1 MKGAILLGI
10 DVGGT
15 NIKLMAAD
23 RDRRV
28 LAKRSIRTQ
37 SELGYE
43 RVSDAIITN
52 LESMLWEANA
62 RQADVAAVGMGL
74 PGIVDAENRR
84 SIHLAYVGW
93 NGFDPCEKIAAY
105 FGVPHAIDN
114 DANLSALGEYAFE
127 TGEPASSLV
136 LLTLGTG
143 LGGGVVVDGRI
154 FGGSKNLACE
164 FGHMTV
170 TPDAEETCLCG
181 RKGCWEAYCSG
192 SAMAAHAKGL
202 MAAHPKSALHQLV
215 AGNGREYD
223 NRLIGPGALAGDAA
237 CLEALRRFNYY
248 LAIGCANVMKLF
260 NPDIFLLGGGLSGL
274 GDLIF
279 SPVNR
284 DVVPRL
290 LHERQYCPI
299 RPARLGPEAGMYGAV
314 ALAGLVAG

>member
-1 MKGAILLGI
+1 MGQGILLGI

-15 NIKLMAAD
+15 NVKLMAAD

-28 LAKRSIRTQ
+28 LARRSIPTR

-43 RVSDAIITN
+43 RVSDTIIAT
-52 LESMLWEANA
+52 LEDMLREANA
-62 RQADVAAVGMGL
+62 GPTDVAAVGMGL

-93 NGFDPCEKIAAY
+93 NGFDPCEKIAAH
-105 FGVPHAIDN
+105 FGAPHAIDN
-114 DANLSALGEYAFE
+114 DANLSALGEHVFGAD
-127 TGEPASSLV
+127 GSPSSLV

-143 LGGGVVVDGRI
+143 LGGGVVIDGRI
-154 FGGSKNLACE
+154 FGGSRNLASE

-170 TPDAEETCLCG
+170 TPDAGETCLCG

-202 MAAHPKSALHQLV
+202 MAAHPDSVLHRLV
-215 AGNGREYD
+215 AQNGGEYD
-223 NRLIGPGALAGDAA
+223 NRLIGPGVEADDAT
-237 CLEALRRFNYY
+237 CTEVLRRFNHY

-260 NPDIFLLGGGLSGL
+260 NPEVLLLGGGLSGL
-274 GDLIF
+274 GELIF

-299 RPARLGPEAGMYGAV
+299 RPARLGPEAGMHGAV
-314 ALAGLVAG
+314 ALAELVLA